1 MCIKHPYYGD
11 YAVPRPERVL
21 EVPAHGEIPMGTRVR
36 ALRWQRGMTA
46 EELGIAAGMTQGG
59 PFDRSHV
66 SHVETGRV
74 QPSQAFLA
82 GAASALGISVDDLLG
97 ASRAAVLSWMAS
109 GPPGTT
115 QTQRPPSGRR
125 GRRTSTEAEQPSA
138 SLDAPSTAEEGDAGA
153 SIAGLDVDVTPF
165 LIALAQLPPPLQ
177 ARCLR
182 ALLPLVE
189 AFRDI
194 AAENQ

>member
-1 MCIKHPYYGD
+1 
-11 YAVPRPERVL
+11 VPRSERVL
-21 EVPAHGEIPMGTRVR
+21 EVPEHGEIPVGTRLR

-46 EELGIAAGMTQGG
+46 EELGVAAGMTQGG

-66 SHVETGRV
+66 SHVEMGRV

-82 GAASALGISVDDLLG
+82 GASRALEISVNELLD
-97 ASRAAVLSWMAS
+97 APRDTVLGWMAS
-109 GPPGTT
+109 GSPGTT
-115 QTQRPPSGRR
+115 QAQRPPSGRR
-125 GRRTSTEAEQPSA
+125 GRRTSTEAEQLSA
-138 SLDAPSTAEEGDAGA
+138 SLDAASTAQEGGAEA
-153 SIAGLDVDVTPF
+153 SIAGLAVDVTP
-165 LIALAQLPPPLQ
+165 LLSALAQLSPALQ

-194 AAENQ
+194 AAGNQ